1 MDQPIFQRSSWY
13 VAAFDGKIDQTPLA
27 RTLLNEPIVLNRTVD
42 GTVIAL
48 EDRCCQR
55 ALPLPLGKIVGE
67 NIQCGYHG
75 LMFDATGA
83 CIDVPGQSKISAGRR
98 SVAYPLVERWNWVW
112 IWMGYPALADDKL
125 IPNWRTTRTG

>member
-1 MDQPIFQRSSWY
+1 MDQPIFLRSSWY

-67 NIQCGYHG
+67 KIQCGYHG
-75 LMFDATGA
+75 LMFVATGA
-83 CIDVPGQSKISAGRR
+83 CIDVPANRKFRRAPKCGLSSGRAVELGLDLDGR
-98 SVAYPLVERWNWVW
+98 SGPCR
-112 IWMGYPALADDKL
+112 
-125 IPNWRTTRTG
+125 